1 MHGNVS
7 RVRYAGALLLRWAFG
22 ALVWGLCCV
31 GCFILP
37 RALGILSTRP
47 GTLVSRRYAMSF
59 LSSILCTW
67 MIRYPRFMC
76 SYDDGSSLLNSH
88 CLSPLSYQMTFDYA
102 YLLLF
107 NCYFFSFLYYI
118 YLYNSNHLFLKIT
131 YINYVALSII
141 IFNKQ
146 FIYILQAV
154 FLNEYY

>member
-1 MHGNVS
+1 
-7 RVRYAGALLLRWAFG
+7 
-22 ALVWGLCCV
+22 
-31 GCFILP
+31 
-37 RALGILSTRP
+37 
-47 GTLVSRRYAMSF
+47 MSF

-67 MIRYPRFMC
+67 MIRCPRFMC
-76 SYDDGSSLLNSH
+76 SYDDGSSLLNFH

-131 YINYVALSII
+131 YINYVVLSII

-154 FLNEYY
+154 YL